1 MSWTRIIPLLFSL
14 TLMLQPAA
22 IRAAP
27 PGGLGP
33 YRLGMKPADVQ
44 AVKDCGPYKPV
55 KTTGGLECATFTIA
69 GKTRNISFIFD
80 PDAGLKKI
88 QLWFAE
94 AATPAAAAVAVREL
108 ITFVSKT
115 YGAVESNGLAAGT
128 PVTAKALMA
137 VVDTKGKVQIKP
149 KREPADAFVFAS
161 IFKDPTHGWFVFFYV
176 QPPRTTT
183 APP

>member
-1 MSWTRIIPLLFSL
+1 MSWTRIMQLLFSL

-22 IRAAP
+22 IAAAP

-44 AVKDCGPYKPV
+44 AVKDCAPYKPV
-55 KTTGGLECATFTIA
+55 KTTGGLECAKLTIA

-80 PDAGLKKI
+80 PDAGLKKS

-94 AATPAAAAVAVREL
+94 AAT
-108 ITFVSKT
+108 
-115 YGAVESNGLAAGT
+115 
-128 PVTAKALMA
+128 
-137 VVDTKGKVQIKP
+137 
-149 KREPADAFVFAS
+149 PADAFVFAS

-183 APP
+183 APH